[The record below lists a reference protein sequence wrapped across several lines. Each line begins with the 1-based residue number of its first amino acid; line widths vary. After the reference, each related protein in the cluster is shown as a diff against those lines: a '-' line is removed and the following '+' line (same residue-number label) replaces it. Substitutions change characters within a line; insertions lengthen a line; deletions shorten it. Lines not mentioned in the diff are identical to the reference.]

1 MAKNAYAICTD
12 SIAKTAGTTKR
23 SEWSEAAKE
32 RYDRCIKD
40 VKKESVEGNPMNKLL
55 ERIKK
60 LVEAKNDPK
69 DAVDT
74 TLDQEDIDAK
84 EIDAEDEEEAETQ
97 KAEDTT
103 STTTRSPALDKM
115 RKRVQAL
122 AQKGMEDAIKKKGTQ
137 PAKREMKE
145 QDRKPGDPV
154 TMDADRTPAEIAA
167 RKAQR
172 DKENKIAARGAE
184 LRRQRAQREAK
195 GSSKD
200 DWIQGAVDPE
210 HKGYCTPMTKST
222 CTPARKA
229 LAKRFKKAARKKK
242 AKGGTGWQGKV

>member
-103 STTTRSPALDKM
+103 SRSPALDKM